1 MKLSTIYQLYHRE
14 YSNTQRVFK
23 IILSFIILIIG
34 GLIYVGCREKSLLMF
49 DWFQQLGINNEID
62 TFRGFVN
69 SDSTEFTRS
78 LFSKESRYCMP
89 IQDSSFGGVIPVAIR
104 TIIYK

>member
-1 MKLSTIYQLYHRE
+1 MKFSTIYQLYHRE
-14 YSNTQRVFK
+14 YSNTQCVFK
-23 IILSFIILIIG
+23 IILSFITLIIG

-69 SDSTEFTRS
+69 SDMAKS
-78 LFSKESRYCMP
+78 
-89 IQDSSFGGVIPVAIR
+89 
-104 TIIYK
+104 

>member
-1 MKLSTIYQLYHRE
+1 MKFSTIYQLYHRE

-69 SDSTEFTRS
+69 SGA
-78 LFSKESRYCMP
+78 CMLLS
-89 IQDSSFGGVIPVAIR
+89 ILYHVHVIG
-104 TIIYK
+104 KLQL